1 MKNSRCALWR
11 NPANLT
17 EKQQIVA
24 LVCAGILG
32 LAAIFA
38 GIGWIRMRMMRE
50 WVQTTGQITTKSGGL
65 SEGLP
70 AIYPT
75 FRWQDEAGNEYRRT
89 SNVRAS
95 LGPRAGQLIPVR
107 SEESAAR
114 DLRHLR
120 PEREDLRADRR
131 IHRRYGR
138 FGMSL
143 RLVDGCRTRAV
154 IRPQLV
160 GVTR

>member
-1 MKNSRCALWR
+1 MKNSGCALWR

-17 EKQQIVA
+17 EKQQIVV
-24 LVCAGILG
+24 LVWAGILG

-38 GIGWIRMRMMRE
+38 GIGWIRMRMMRD
-50 WVQTTGQITTKSGGL
+50 WVQTTGQITTKSGGV

-107 SEESAAR
+107 YDPKNPQRAILDTFVQSGKIFVLIGAFIAVMGVLGCLYAWWMVAA
-114 DLRHLR
+114 L
-120 PEREDLRADRR
+120 A
-131 IHRRYGR
+131 
-138 FGMSL
+138 
-143 RLVDGCRTRAV
+143 
-154 IRPQLV
+154 Q
-160 GVTR
+160 

>member
-1 MKNSRCALWR
+1 M
-11 NPANLT
+11 T
-17 EKQQIVA
+17 HEQQIVA

-38 GIGWIRMRMMRE
+38 GIGWIRMRMMRD

-107 SEESAAR
+107 YDPKNPQRAILGTFVQSGKIFVLIGAFIAVMGVLGCLYAWWMVAA
-114 DLRHLR
+114 L
-120 PEREDLRADRR
+120 A
-131 IHRRYGR
+131 
-138 FGMSL
+138 
-143 RLVDGCRTRAV
+143 
-154 IRPQLV
+154 Q
-160 GVTR
+160 

>member
-1 MKNSRCALWR
+1 VKNSRCALWR

-107 SEESAAR
+107 SDPKNPQRAIFGTFVQSGKIFVLIGAFIAVMGVLGCLYAWWMVAA
-114 DLRHLR
+114 L
-120 PEREDLRADRR
+120 A
-131 IHRRYGR
+131 
-138 FGMSL
+138 
-143 RLVDGCRTRAV
+143 
-154 IRPQLV
+154 Q
-160 GVTR
+160 